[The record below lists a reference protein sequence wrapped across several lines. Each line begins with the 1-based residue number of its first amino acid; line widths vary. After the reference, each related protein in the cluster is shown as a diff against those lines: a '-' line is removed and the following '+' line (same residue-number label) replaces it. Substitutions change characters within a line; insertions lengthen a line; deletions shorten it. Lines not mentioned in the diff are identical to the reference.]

1 MLHDFLSRFT
11 ATGCDRRRRR
21 EASGR
26 AEEEGASMAFT
37 LYSLLQTAILCTNAV
52 AVLHEERFLSKSE
65 SGMFDSSR
73 CLDTCGRA
81 RLIWPRGA
89 PEMLAAA
96 DWMHHISWFYCVS
109 RTMKLIK
116 GDVKGT
122 KGPVS
127 SCLFCLLFCLFCS
140 RLGGGSGSRGLR
152 RWSRSQSP
160 DSPSHPLSSDRHE
173 RLESF
178 WCSWNGV
185 KVLLEQLSGVEMMPS
200 FSDSKVWLHS
210 NPVWSDLINLLHLK
224 SILKSIFSSCSSVD
238 NCELGLYRP
247 AVGVWVTTGRWNQA
261 NDHKCQGAE
270 PSSWQ
275 QNPRMINPRMLTTV
289 SRSSASQKRN
299 KIRMLVIHR

>member
-1 MLHDFLSRFT
+1 MLHDFPSRFT

-89 PEMLAAA
+89 PETLAAA

-127 SCLFCLLFCLFCS
+127 SCLSVLSVLSVLQS
-140 RLGGGSGSRGLR
+140 VGGWIRESGASEMIQESKPRFSISSAQFGPSWEVGKFLMFM
-152 RWSRSQSP
+152 RWSQ
-160 DSPSHPLSSDRHE
+160 
-173 RLESF
+173 
-178 WCSWNGV
+178 
-185 KVLLEQLSGVEMMPS
+185 
-200 FSDSKVWLHS
+200 
-210 NPVWSDLINLLHLK
+210 
-224 SILKSIFSSCSSVD
+224 SSVGAAEWGRND
-238 NCELGLYRP
+238 
-247 AVGVWVTTGRWNQA
+247 AVVLWF
-261 NDHKCQGAE
+261 
-270 PSSWQ
+270 
-275 QNPRMINPRMLTTV
+275 
-289 SRSSASQKRN
+289 
-299 KIRMLVIHR
+299 